1 MENWPMMTSKEI
13 LRFAFKQSN
22 MTRKQVADKLK
33 VSVSV
38 INRYLSPD
46 PSYHPG
52 MDKIPDLC
60 IALGNDYLM
69 RWQNFQ
75 LLKKE
80 EIYRKQIQSA
90 VADTSKA
97 LNGLR
102 SLVEEEE
109 ISPFS
114 SEVQE
119 AVEKLRVKCGH
130 LQETLPDNVKR
141 KARKKNVSLNSD
153 IISED
158 R

>member
-22 MTRKQVADKLK
+22 MTRKQVADKLQ

-46 PSYHPG
+46 PSYNPG

-60 IALGNDYLM
+60 IALGNDYLIQ
-69 RWQNFQ
+69 WQNFQ
-75 LLKKE
+75 YQKKE
-80 EIYRKQIQSA
+80 DVYRKDIQTA
-90 VADTSKA
+90 MIGTSTA

-102 SLVEEEE
+102 SLVEQEE

-130 LQETLPDNVKR
+130 LQETLPDNMKR
-141 KARKKNVSLNSD
+141 KARKKN
-153 IISED
+153 ISSNFD
-158 R
+158 

>member
-1 MENWPMMTSKEI
+1 MEDWPMMTSKEI

-22 MTRKQVADKLK
+22 MTRKQVADKLQ

-60 IALGNDYLM
+60 IALGNDYLIQ
-69 RWQNFQ
+69 WQNFQ
-75 LLKKE
+75 YQKKE
-80 EIYRKQIQSA
+80 DVYRKDIQTA
-90 VADTSKA
+90 MIGTSTA

-102 SLVEEEE
+102 SLVEQEE

-130 LQETLPDNVKR
+130 LQETLPDNMKR
-141 KARKKNVSLNSD
+141 KARKKN
-153 IISED
+153 ISSNFD
-158 R
+158 

>member
-13 LRFAFKQSN
+13 LVFSFKQSS
-22 MTRKQVADKLK
+22 MTRKQIAEKLN
-33 VSVSV
+33 VSISV
-38 INRYLSPD
+38 INRYLNAEAHYF
-46 PSYHPG
+46 PSI
-52 MDKIPDLC
+52 DKIPDLC
-60 IALGNDYLM
+60 IALGNDYLIQ
-69 RWQNFQ
+69 WQNFQ
-75 LLKKE
+75 ILKKKDV
-80 EIYRKQIQSA
+80 YRKQIQSA

-130 LQETLPDNVKR
+130 LQETLPDNMKR

>member
-22 MTRKQVADKLK
+22 MTRKQVADKLQ

-60 IALGNDYLM
+60 IALGNDYLIQ
-69 RWQNFQ
+69 WQNFQ
-75 LLKKE
+75 YQKKE
-80 EIYRKQIQSA
+80 DVYRKDIQTA
-90 VADTSKA
+90 MIGTSTA

-119 AVEKLRVKCGH
+119 AVEKLRVNCKH
-130 LQETLPDNVKR
+130 LQETLPDNMKR
-141 KARKKNVSLNSD
+141 KTRKKN
-153 IISED
+153 ISSNFD
-158 R
+158 

>member
-60 IALGNDYLM
+60 IALGNDYLIQ
-69 RWQNFQ
+69 WQNFQ
-75 LLKKE
+75 YQKKE
-80 EIYRKQIQSA
+80 DVYRKDIQTA
-90 VADTSKA
+90 MIGTSTA

-102 SLVEEEE
+102 SLVEQEE

-130 LQETLPDNVKR
+130 LQETLPDNMKR
-141 KARKKNVSLNSD
+141 KARKKN
-153 IISED
+153 ISSNFD
-158 R
+158 

>member
-1 MENWPMMTSKEI
+1 MEDWPMMTSKEI

-22 MTRKQVADKLK
+22 MTRKQVADKLQ

-60 IALGNDYLM
+60 IALGNDYLIQ
-69 RWQNFQ
+69 WQNFQ
-75 LLKKE
+75 YQKKE
-80 EIYRKQIQSA
+80 DVYRKDIQTA
-90 VADTSKA
+90 MIGTSTALKA
-97 LNGLR
+97 LH
-102 SLVEEEE
+102 SLVEEEK

-130 LQETLPDNVKR
+130 LQEALPDNMKR
-141 KARKKNVSLNSD
+141 KGRKKKVSSSSD
-153 IISED
+153 TVSEA

>member
-22 MTRKQVADKLK
+22 MTRKQVADKLQ

-46 PSYHPG
+46 PSYNPG
-52 MDKIPDLC
+52 MDKIPALC
-60 IALGNDYLM
+60 IALGNDYLI

-75 LLKKE
+75 YQKKE
-80 EIYRKQIQSA
+80 DVYRKDIQTA
-90 VADTSKA
+90 MIGTSTA

-130 LQETLPDNVKR
+130 LQEALPDNMKR
-141 KARKKNVSLNSD
+141 KARKKN
-153 IISED
+153 ISSNFD
-158 R
+158 